1 MRRLGF
7 VFLVLVNAGCSGTAP
22 LSAPLPEKGYG
33 VSGQNPFRFDVSPS
47 LLRDWGG
54 YGSAR
59 FNQVLEQELERLRI
73 CRNGYVLRN
82 EGLRDDVFSVIG
94 RCR

>member
-1 MRRLGF
+1 MKRFGLI
-7 VFLVLVNAGCSGTAP
+7 FLLLACTGCGETAR
-22 LSAPLPEKGYG
+22 LPEKGYS

-47 LLRDWGG
+47 LLREWGG

-73 CRNGYVLRN
+73 CRGGYVLRN
-82 EGLRDDVFSVIG
+82 EATRDDLFSVTG